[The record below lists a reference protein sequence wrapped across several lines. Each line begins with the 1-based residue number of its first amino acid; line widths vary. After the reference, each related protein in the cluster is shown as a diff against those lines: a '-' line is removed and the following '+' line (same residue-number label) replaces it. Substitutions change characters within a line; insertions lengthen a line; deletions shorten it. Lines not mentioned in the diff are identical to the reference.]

1 MRDFLSPPP
10 LQCDKFSFDE
20 NFQLY
25 YNTMRPCFPSLAFP
39 ASVARNRNL
48 RGPNWNWSGSNEILM
63 VVYTRMKVAKRSE
76 NAVLWF
82 PKRVSR
88 NPLTGYSLWKSPKKS
103 HSILRAKRATFI
115 FWMENTSMSKMV
127 NLGSFENLQ
136 LVVKQCY
143 QIGQF

>member
-10 LQCDKFSFDE
+10 LQCDKFS
-20 NFQLY
+20 FQLY

-76 NAVLWF
+76 NAALWF
-82 PKRVSR
+82 PKRAGVFQEILLQD
-88 NPLTGYSLWKSPKKS
+88 PQSLKIAKKS